1 MDVIVIIDIVI
12 HIIIVIIIIITNI
25 ITITII
31 IIIIIIII
39 IVVDIMHKMV
49 TKCSRK
55 NIYYTYNIFV
65 KHIKVYY
72 RNWWFSERCVKFDE
86 IFKAALAWFGYI
98 SLNWAKKFKT
108 AND

>member
-12 HIIIVIIIIITNI
+12 HIIIVIIIITNS

-49 TKCSRK
+49 NKCSRK
-55 NIYYTYNIFV
+55 NIHYTYNVFV

-72 RNWWFSERCVKFDE
+72 RNWWFSERCEKSDE